1 MATSEHTAGNIPLEG
16 AKVTYDKL
24 KTDRD
29 PYTQRAEKCAKYT
42 IPMLFPKESDDGGTN
57 YETPYNS
64 VGARGLNNLAS
75 KLLLAL
81 LPPNQPFFRLGLDV
95 ESTQKLNE
103 AQDDQMKDMIEYGL
117 SMMEQQMVKYMES
130 QSLRPTLFEAIKQL
144 IIAGNALLFLPPAE
158 GGMRCYSLREYT
170 VQRDAIGNVLQIV
183 ALDTVARGSLPD
195 NIQSAL
201 PETGEPKVDEKVEIY
216 THIYRVP
223 EGETYHW
230 ESYQEIGGEPL
241 AGSEQQ
247 YPAGKSPWIPIRFT
261 KKDGEAYGRSFVED
275 YLGDLVS
282 LENLSKSIVEMS
294 MIASKVLY
302 LVSPACQTNIRA
314 LAKADNGAFVR
325 GRMEDVVPMQLNK
338 SMDMSTVLTTA
349 QQIESRLSY
358 AFLLNSAVQSG
369 ASGRDRVTAEEIRYV
384 AGELEDTLG
393 GVYSL
398 LSQELQYPLVG
409 CIFNQMQSQGLLPS
423 ISEEIAEIEPTIIT
437 GVDALGRGQ
446 DLNNLAQALQ
456 IMQQFPEFMQALNVG
471 NLATRIFAAAHI
483 DATGLVKTPE
493 QLQAEQQA
501 AMEQYAQQQGIDAGA
516 QIATDQANAE
526 LQSQQPM

>member
-1 MATSEHTAGNIPLEG
+1 MMDGTVGMATSEHTAGNIPLEG

-81 LPPNQPFFRLGLDV
+81 LPPNQPFFRLGLDA

-223 EGETYHW
+223 EGE
-230 ESYQEIGGEPL
+230 
-241 AGSEQQ
+241 GS
-247 YPAGKSPWIPIRFT
+247 
-261 KKDGEAYGRSFVED
+261 
-275 YLGDLVS
+275 
-282 LENLSKSIVEMS
+282 
-294 MIASKVLY
+294 
-302 LVSPACQTNIRA
+302 
-314 LAKADNGAFVR
+314 
-325 GRMEDVVPMQLNK
+325 
-338 SMDMSTVLTTA
+338 
-349 QQIESRLSY
+349 
-358 AFLLNSAVQSG
+358 
-369 ASGRDRVTAEEIRYV
+369 
-384 AGELEDTLG
+384 
-393 GVYSL
+393 
-398 LSQELQYPLVG
+398 
-409 CIFNQMQSQGLLPS
+409 
-423 ISEEIAEIEPTIIT
+423 
-437 GVDALGRGQ
+437 
-446 DLNNLAQALQ
+446 
-456 IMQQFPEFMQALNVG
+456 
-471 NLATRIFAAAHI
+471 
-483 DATGLVKTPE
+483 
-493 QLQAEQQA
+493 
-501 AMEQYAQQQGIDAGA
+501 
-516 QIATDQANAE
+516 
-526 LQSQQPM
+526 

>member
-1 MATSEHTAGNIPLEG
+1 MASTEHSAGNIPLEG
-16 AKVTYDKL
+16 AKATYDKL
-24 KTDRD
+24 TTERD
-29 PYTQRAEKCAKYT
+29 PYTQRAEKCATYT

-57 YETPYNS
+57 YTTPYNS

-81 LPPNQPFFRLGLDV
+81 LPPNQPFFRLGLDA
-95 ESTQKLNE
+95 EATITLNE
-103 AQDDQMKDMIEYGL
+103 SGDSQMKDNIEYGL
-117 SMMEQQMVKYMES
+117 SMMEQQMVKYMEA

-144 IIAGNALLFLPPAE
+144 IISGNALLFLPPAE
-158 GGMRCYSLREYT
+158 GGMRCYGLREYV
-170 VQRDAIGNVLQIV
+170 VQRDTIGNVLQIV
-183 ALDTVARGSLPD
+183 VKDTVARGSLPE
-195 NIQSAL
+195 NMQSAL
-201 PETGEPKVDEKVEIY
+201 PDVGEPKVDEKVDIY

-223 EGETYHW
+223 SGETYQW
-230 ESYQEIGGEPL
+230 ESYQEIQGETV
-241 AGSEQQ
+241 AGSEQS
-247 YPAGKSPWIPIRFT
+247 YPANKTPWIPIRFT
-261 KKDGEAYGRSFVED
+261 KKDGENYGRSFVED

-302 LVSPACQTNIRA
+302 LVSPSCQTNIRA
-314 LAKADNGAFVR
+314 LAKADNGAFVK

-409 CIFNQMQSQGLLPS
+409 CIFNQMQSRGILPVIDES
-423 ISEEIAEIEPTIIT
+423 IAEIEPTIIT

-483 DATGLVKTPE
+483 DAQGLVKTPE
-493 QLQAEQQA
+493 ELQAEQQQ
-501 AMEQYAQQQGIDAGA
+501 AMAQYAQQAGIDAEA
-516 QIATDQANAE
+516 EIATGQA
-526 LQSQQPM
+526 LQQSQ